1 MALPF
6 LQWAGGKRIIMDD
19 IMQRV
24 PKKWNHYYEPF
35 LGGGA
40 VFFNLEE
47 YGPIRATLSDANEE
61 LINAYC
67 MLQTRPA
74 DVIDRLREHSAA
86 HSFTHFYRT
95 RAQHAHFNPAVRA
108 ARFIY
113 LNKTSSFGMHIVNK
127 QGKFKGF
134 MGKVNIPF
142 IVDVANLKDV
152 HDALVDTTIEAQQF
166 DAIEPGEGDLVY
178 CDPPYDN
185 AFTTYTAQRFSSE
198 DQTRLRD
205 YCNHWR
211 AAGAHVI
218 VSNNDTPLIR
228 ELWSDWKQHKVIA
241 RRNIAGN
248 NVNKE
253 RAAELLMVGNEST

>member
-6 LQWAGGKRIIMDD
+6 VRWAGGKRIIMDD

-40 VFFNLEE
+40 VFFQLEE

-61 LINAYC
+61 LINAYL
-67 MLQTRPA
+67 MLQTRPV
-74 DVIDRLREHSAA
+74 DVIDRLREHREA
-86 HSFTHFYRT
+86 HDIKHFYRT
-95 RAQHAHFNPAVRA
+95 RAQHVLFNPAARA

-113 LNKTSSFGMHIVNK
+113 LSKTVYYGKYRVNSQNRYNTSLGSLK
-127 QGKFKGF
+127 KTG
-134 MGKVNIPF
+134 IL
-142 IVDVANLKDV
+142 DVANIKDV
-152 HDALVDTTIEAQQF
+152 HDALVGVTIRAQQF
-166 DAIEPGEGDLVY
+166 DAISPGEGDLVY

-185 AFTTYTAQRFSSE
+185 AVTDYTAQRFSSD

-205 YCNHWR
+205 CCDTWR

-218 VSNNDTPLIR
+218 VSNNDTPFIR
-228 ELWSDWKQHKVIA
+228 ELWRDWTQHKVVA
-241 RRNIAGN
+241 RRNLFSETY
-248 NVNKE
+248 KE
-253 RAAELLMVGNEST
+253 RAAELLMVGNGST